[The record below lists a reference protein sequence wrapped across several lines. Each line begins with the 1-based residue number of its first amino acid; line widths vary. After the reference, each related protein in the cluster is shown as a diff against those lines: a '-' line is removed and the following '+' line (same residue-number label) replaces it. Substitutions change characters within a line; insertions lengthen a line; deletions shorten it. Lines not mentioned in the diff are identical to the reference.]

1 MCIVP
6 LSVGFDY
13 HDDSIQ
19 VCVMNDQGRVLVNR
33 GVCNDVEA
41 VIDVVSIYGS
51 QAVCAVEACCGAAD
65 FAERLRL
72 ASGWDVRLAHPG
84 YARRLKQSPDKSDH
98 DDAQLLA
105 DLVRVRYLPE
115 VWLAPSETRELR
127 RLVRYRQ
134 QLKRNRAEIKLQIRA
149 LLREERVKP
158 PANAWTKAWR
168 AWLDQTDQLSQATR
182 WILAEQF
189 ARLAEVEA
197 RMKRVAG
204 ELESA
209 TAQDRGTTELKK
221 HAGIGFV
228 TAVTLRAE
236 IGQFRR
242 FKSGKQLARYCGVTP
257 CNAST
262 GKRQADA
269 GLVQAGNRELRAVL
283 IEAAHR
289 LAQYD
294 PKWRALRNQLW
305 PRKPYNVAMA
315 AIANRWIR
323 WLYHQMALLETQPW
337 PLPASAANG
346 EEPEAPGSSPNP
358 TSFPLL
364 CAG

>member
-1 MCIVP
+1 

-19 VCVMNDQGRVLVNR
+19 VCVMNDQGRTLANR
-33 GVCNDVEA
+33 SVCNDVDA
-41 VIDVVSIYGS
+41 VIDLVSFYGS
-51 QAVCAVEACCGAAD
+51 QAVCAVEACCGASD

-98 DDAQLLA
+98 DDARLLA

-115 VWLAPSETRELR
+115 VWLAPTETRQLR

-134 QLKRNRAEIKLQIRA
+134 QLKRNVTEIKLQLRA

-158 PANAWTKAWR
+158 AANAWTKAWR
-168 AWLDQTDQLSQATR
+168 AWLVETDQLNRTTR
-182 WILAEQF
+182 WILHEHF
-189 ARLAEVEA
+189 ARLAELDT
-197 RMKRVAG
+197 RLKRITR

-209 TAQDRGTTELKK
+209 TAQDLSTAELQKQP
-221 HAGIGFV
+221 GIGLV

-236 IGQFRR
+236 IGRFRR
-242 FKSGKQLARYCGVTP
+242 FHCGKQLARYCGVTP

-269 GLVQAGNRELRAVL
+269 GLVRAGNRELRAIL

-289 LAQYD
+289 LVRHD
-294 PKWRALRNQLW
+294 PKWRALHAQIRQ
-305 PRKPYNVAMA
+305 RKPYSVALA
-315 AIANRWIR
+315 AVANRWIR
-323 WLYHQMALLETQPW
+323 WLYHQMAELETQPW
-337 PLPASAANG
+337 GRPGAIHG
-346 EEPEAPGSSPNP
+346 EEPAAPGSSPDP
-358 TSFPLL
+358 TSFPLP